1 MFLPLGIGPYPV
13 RLATVIFMWA
23 ALAGSWNLLAGYAGA
38 VDLGPV
44 VYYGLGAFVTAAGM
58 VKGGLPFLLSLA
70 LAGVVAMAI
79 AFAVGTPT
87 LRLRGAY
94 FAIGTLALAESG
106 KQLALAWD
114 RLTKIPL
121 TGGSA
126 GISLP
131 LDANYVLFYY
141 VMLALMTSVT
151 AAALWLRDSKFGYG
165 LRAVGE
171 NDRLAEASGV
181 DIHGL
186 KRRVYVGSAL
196 VIALTGGTAG
206 YWLSYINAAEVFS
219 AVHHVPDGGDGAARR
234 PRHALRAGARG
245 RVPHP
250 VLRASRDAVRVPLP
264 DRDRRDHRDHPA
276 LPPRRPGRARA
287 ALAAPTG
294 SRHRVNILEVLKVT
308 KHFGSLVALNDVDL
322 TLEEGEIL
330 GIIGPNGAGKST
342 LFNIIA
348 GLERPTAGAVR
359 FRGRSIAGLGLDAVC
374 RLGIA
379 KTFQIPQL
387 FPRLTVDENVLVA
400 ALYGHGSDLA
410 AARREARDWLAFVG
424 LGAKT
429 ECPRTRSPSRSGGGP
444 TSPACSPPARR

>member
-1 MFLPLGIGPYPV
+1 VLLPLAIRPYPLRV
-13 RLATVIFMWA
+13 ATVIFMWA

-58 VKGGLPFLLSLA
+58 VKGGWPFIVSA
-70 LAGVVAMAI
+70 AVAGVVAMII
-79 AFAVGTPT
+79 AFLVGTPT

-131 LDANYVLFYY
+131 LTRGYTLFYY
-141 VMLALMTSVT
+141 VMLTLM
-151 AAALWLRDSKFGYG
+151 AAVVATALWLRDSRFGYG

-206 YWLSYINAAEVFS
+206 YWLSYVNAAEVFS
-219 AVHHVPDGGDGAARR
+219 ASVTFQMVVMTLLGGLGTPLGPVLGAA
-234 PRHALRAGARG
+234 
-245 RVPHP
+245 
-250 VLRASRDAVRVPLP
+250 
-264 DRDRRDHRDHPA
+264 
-276 LPPRRPGRARA
+276 
-287 ALAAPTG
+287 
-294 SRHRVNILEVLKVT
+294 
-308 KHFGSLVALNDVDL
+308 FL
-322 TLEEGEIL
+322 TLCSEFL
-330 GIIGPNGAGKST
+330 GTRFVYHYLIAIGVIIVIIP
-342 LFNIIA
+342 LFLPA
-348 GLERPTAGAVR
+348 GLV
-359 FRGRSIAGLGLDAVC
+359 GL
-374 RLGIA
+374 
-379 KTFQIPQL
+379 
-387 FPRLTVDENVLVA
+387 PRLWRGERA
-400 ALYGHGSDLA
+400 PGSA
-410 AARREARDWLAFVG
+410 
-424 LGAKT
+424 
-429 ECPRTRSPSRSGGGP
+429 
-444 TSPACSPPARR
+444 